1 MAWNKSAAQLRPRR
15 ILPIS
20 GRAYIDAVACEES
33 LGDFMRYGWH
43 GARELMVFQSNW
55 HIDCICDYLT
65 AAIDWQIKGPLIFTM
80 PPRHMKSIGIN
91 VFLPPWTW
99 AQELPEA
106 TRRRGVRIKEGSW
119 RGPGTRFAFIAYAQH
134 LSNTHARQCRSL
146 IESPWY
152 QERWGDR
159 FRLRDAAVEMFSND
173 QGGSRRALSF
183 RGALTGFGAHIIGID
198 DAHNIMSD
206 AYETERQKVLDGWDN
221 ALNSRLDD
229 NIHGIYIVG
238 MQRSHENDLVGHVLA
253 SEFNG
258 VHVCLPY
265 EYERKHP
272 FVFIKS
278 LDLTRQVIRKTDSS
292 DGADVGPRLGEF
304 WEDRRTEGDVL
315 WPERFPK
322 SVVEPAI
329 KRMSAHAA
337 AGQYQQR
344 PTAREGGLFK
354 RLWFDN
360 PVKFADESRLQ
371 KVRSWDLASTEQS
384 VSSTDPDWTVGVKM
398 GYDPEIRVIYVLDV
412 IRARLSPAQVE
423 TKIKTT
429 AILDGEETS
438 IRIPQDPGG
447 AGKFQAAYLVGQLQ
461 GYSVSTEREDGNKE
475 YRANPFAAQC
485 EHGFVKLV
493 EGAWNKAFIEELCA
507 FPNAS
512 HDDQVDAVSAGFRA
526 LIRRPIW
533 SVVGA

>member
-1 MAWNKSAAQLRPRR
+1 M
-15 ILPIS
+15 
-20 GRAYIDAVACEES
+20 
-33 LGDFMRYGWH
+33 
-43 GARELMVFQSNW
+43 
-55 HIDCICDYLT
+55 
-65 AAIDWQIKGPLIFTM
+65 
-80 PPRHMKSIGIN
+80 
-91 VFLPPWTW
+91 
-99 AQELPEA
+99 
-106 TRRRGVRIKEGSW
+106 
-119 RGPGTRFAFIAYAQH
+119 
-134 LSNTHARQCRSL
+134 
-146 IESPWY
+146 
-152 QERWGDR
+152 
-159 FRLRDAAVEMFSND
+159 
-173 QGGSRRALSF
+173 
-183 RGALTGFGAHIIGID
+183 
-198 DAHNIMSD
+198 
-206 AYETERQKVLDGWDN
+206 
-221 ALNSRLDD
+221 
-229 NIHGIYIVG
+229 
-238 MQRSHENDLVGHVLA
+238 
-253 SEFNG
+253 
-258 VHVCLPY
+258 
-265 EYERKHP
+265 
-272 FVFIKS
+272 
-278 LDLTRQVIRKTDSS
+278 
-292 DGADVGPRLGEF
+292 
-304 WEDRRTEGDVL
+304 L

-475 YRANPFAAQC
+475 SRANPSL
-485 EHGFVKLV
+485 H
-493 EGAWNKAFIEELCA
+493 
-507 FPNAS
+507 NAS
-512 HDDQVDAVSAGFRA
+512 TASSNWLKGRG
-526 LIRRPIW
+526 IRRSLRSYAP
-533 SVVGA
+533 SLMPRMMTRSMPYQPPSAL